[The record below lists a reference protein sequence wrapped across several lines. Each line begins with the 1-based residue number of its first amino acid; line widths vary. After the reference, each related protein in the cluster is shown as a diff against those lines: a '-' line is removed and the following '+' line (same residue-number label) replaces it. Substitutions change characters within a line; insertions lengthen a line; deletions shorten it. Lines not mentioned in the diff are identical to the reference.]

1 MECKLFRVVTDT
13 EYRNLKDL
21 EKIDSLKHSKNIE
34 KKDIN
39 DVADKHKISY
49 TCFKGCCK
57 IPCCCKDCCINEMQ
71 CMLHRITHPDLFD
84 PKLHRRT
91 IRSAR
96 KICKDSSFFGKNK
109 MYIVNY
115 SEIPKSCNPCGKD
128 LVHHDAYHLVYHH
141 NCKFCRFNK
150 FKYRAESEKEFHKI
164 IKEEEKYYATVCPY
178 CDNNFSENH
187 LETNIFNMH
196 MKKFYSNAMTVIKL
210 SLQTMQ
216 WFIMKM

>member
-1 MECKLFRVVTDT
+1 MGSYDQSDCIPLKAQLSDSTLNFEQYTQFDHDYDLECKQFRIVSER

-57 IPCCCKDCCINEMQ
+57 IPRCCKDCCINEIQ

-91 IRSAR
+91 IRSAS

-109 MYIVNY
+109 MYTIEY
-115 SEIPKSCNPCGKD
+115 SEIPKSCNLCGKD

-141 NCKFCRFNK
+141 N
-150 FKYRAESEKEFHKI
+150 
-164 IKEEEKYYATVCPY
+164 
-178 CDNNFSENH
+178 
-187 LETNIFNMH
+187 
-196 MKKFYSNAMTVIKL
+196 
-210 SLQTMQ
+210 
-216 WFIMKM
+216 